1 MAIDRDPMI
10 WNDLLS
16 FKPERF
22 LDSCL
27 DIKGYNFDYMPFG
40 AGRKSALDNL
50 LAIKQVPF
58 ILALLVHS
66 FDWFLRGNM
75 NSTEIDMN
83 DHFSLTLQKKQSLQL
98 ILKGRK

>member
-27 DIKGYNFDYMPFG
+27 DIKGNNFDYMPFG
-40 AGRKSALDNL
+40 AGRKICPGQP

-83 DHFSLTLQKKQSLQL
+83 DHSFLPNIADGAIPTTYS
-98 ILKGRK
+98 